1 MGNSIKTD
9 KNQDHTNANSLVHG
23 PNATITQV
31 KDPPVFSTGLQLV
44 KGFQTVESNSLSSDK
59 DIISTS
65 ETQSAEWEDA
75 FKAEVLKQL

>member
-9 KNQDHTNANSLVHG
+9 KDKDHTNANSLVHG

-44 KGFQTVESNSLSSDK
+44 KGF
-59 DIISTS
+59 
-65 ETQSAEWEDA
+65 
-75 FKAEVLKQL
+75 